1 MIKATKISDPGIG
14 DENADAGTE
23 EWAKYWRL
31 AMQTALKNAN
41 FDQEQVL
48 ALWEHGKQHRAW
60 TKLNRKDGAT
70 FKRWE
75 EFVSFAL
82 PWGLGSKPEAVR
94 AILESRRGYRATQRE
109 TVPEPSE
116 PGRGKVKPGHDD
128 HKLSLETA
136 KRLRAINRAPEIVGK
151 LYDQGLISQV
161 DAAKLGK
168 KGIDTVEVAGE
179 LAKVVEETKA
189 CECQK
194 EKKAAIKPVVERLV
208 GGRSES
214 TYDKLVKLW
223 AKATES
229 ERARFLAEVV
239 QDQR

>member
-94 AILESRRGYRATQRE
+94 AILESRKGYRSTQRE
-109 TVPEPSE
+109 TVPEPST
-116 PGRGKVKPGHDD
+116 KWDKSTNHDEE
-128 HKLSLETA
+128 LISLPAQT
-136 KRLRAINRAPEIVGK
+136 RLRAINRAPEIVGK

-223 AKATES
+223 AKATEV
-229 ERARFLAEVV
+229 ERARFLSEVV
-239 QDQR
+239 QH